1 MNLFYKNF
9 DFINHEWSGKDFLS
23 TTHVSSKRYN
33 SKFKLN
39 CESKNVQTDFCNIS
53 STELT
58 GKRTLFTQDSL
69 GITAYIANRELE
81 FTFTTHPE
89 QFKDEFRQKVE
100 HTVPLNLLVDNLKRY
115 VHVFNPNL
123 NEIELL
129 WKALRLFKTQSD
141 QWQRKSQI
149 DKKKVYIF
157 GPIVMRALSYHDIP
171 EYAIKVR

>member
-1 MNLFYKNF
+1 MSL
-9 DFINHEWSGKDFLS
+9 I
-23 TTHVSSKRYN
+23 
-33 SKFKLN
+33 
-39 CESKNVQTDFCNIS
+39 
-53 STELT
+53 ELT

-69 GITAYIANRELE
+69 GITAYAANRELE
-81 FTFTTHPE
+81 FTYTAHPD
-89 QFKDEFRQKVE
+89 QFKDEFRQKIE
-100 HTVPLNLLVDNLKRY
+100 HTVPLNLLVDNLKRF

-149 DKKKVYIF
+149 DKKKVYTF
-157 GPIVMRALSYHDIP
+157 GPIVMRALSYHDVP

>member
-1 MNLFYKNF
+1 MELINF
-9 DFINHEWSGKDFLS
+9 VIPL
-23 TTHVSSKRYN
+23 
-33 SKFKLN
+33 
-39 CESKNVQTDFCNIS
+39 
-53 STELT
+53 TELS
-58 GKRTLFTQDSL
+58 GKRTLFTPDSL

-81 FTFTTHPE
+81 FRFNTHPQ

-100 HTVPLNLLVDNLKRY
+100 HTVPLNLLVDHLKRY
-115 VHVFNPNL
+115 VHVFSPNL

-141 QWQRKSQI
+141 QWQRKSQL
-149 DKKKVYIF
+149 DKKKVYTF

>member
-1 MNLFYKNF
+1 MIITELI
-9 DFINHEWSGKDFLS
+9 FIIL
-23 TTHVSSKRYN
+23 
-33 SKFKLN
+33 
-39 CESKNVQTDFCNIS
+39 

-115 VHVFNPNL
+115 VHVFSPNL

-171 EYAIKVR
+171 EYAIKVNYTISSIESNRIDPQCVCIILFTVF